1 MPIRFKYDAEREL
14 LINIGEGSIGI
25 EDIDALREERRQ
37 AGIPQSVRH
46 TLSDMRGAHFDFDIA
61 TLKEHEVGLSEEE
74 FAGNRQVEIVD
85 DPRTTAFLLS
95 WRRWLPE
102 GVLVEVVSSPEAA
115 YEWLGVEWVEG
126 DLD

>member
-1 MPIRFKYDAEREL
+1 MPIRFHYDAEREL

-25 EDIDALREERRQ
+25 EDIDRLREERRQ
-37 AGIPQSVRH
+37 AGVPRSVRH
-46 TLSDMRGAHFDFDIA
+46 TLSDMRRARFDFDIA
-61 TLKEHEVGLSEEE
+61 TLKEHESGLSEEE
-74 FAGNRQVEIVD
+74 FAGNRQAEIVD

-102 GVLVEVVSSPEAA
+102 GVLVGVFSTPEAA
-115 YEWLGVEWVEG
+115 YEWLGVTRVEG